1 MAANSITEST
11 TTPLRWD
18 KLQELKVVELQ
29 AELKSRGL
37 KESGLKAE
45 LVERLKK
52 AIKPVQEAEATNL
65 TVSHE
70 AIQIDESQSE
80 TSTDKPVASNVPIV
94 IKPSTSVVQPA
105 HCTCN
110 QKMEKI
116 IADMED
122 LKQIVFNIPAITKD
136 QQTNMQIEL
145 DRLKRENESLI
156 TTIKVLSTQLSQ
168 RERPVSSDSALEDAN
183 IPKQVETHPPLI
195 EIPDEQTSKVNQSKQ
210 NPPSKN
216 TRKQQNR
223 LKKAK
228 EANRHPEN
236 HRSTEEPTENHRPS
250 AEPNRTNDDLRNNV
264 CIVGDSILKHLH
276 PNKLS
281 SDSFKVKVSTFPGC
295 TTEDM
300 KDYIKPI
307 LRKNSPD
314 EMILHVGTNS
324 LRTCTS
330 ERSCAE
336 EIIDLAS
343 AVEQSEVKV
352 TISAIIC
359 RSDDVSLA
367 KKAQAVNKIVKRF
380 SSQNGWGFIEHN
392 TIKAQD
398 HLNRSGL
405 HLNVDGTKELAKSFI
420 SYLNKK
426 Y

>member
-1 MAANSITEST
+1 
-11 TTPLRWD
+11 
-18 KLQELKVVELQ
+18 
-29 AELKSRGL
+29 
-37 KESGLKAE
+37 
-45 LVERLKK
+45 
-52 AIKPVQEAEATNL
+52 
-65 TVSHE
+65 
-70 AIQIDESQSE
+70 
-80 TSTDKPVASNVPIV
+80 
-94 IKPSTSVVQPA
+94 
-105 HCTCN
+105 
-110 QKMEKI
+110 
-116 IADMED
+116 
-122 LKQIVFNIPAITKD
+122 
-136 QQTNMQIEL
+136 
-145 DRLKRENESLI
+145 
-156 TTIKVLSTQLSQ
+156 
-168 RERPVSSDSALEDAN
+168 
-183 IPKQVETHPPLI
+183 
-195 EIPDEQTSKVNQSKQ
+195 
-210 NPPSKN
+210 
-216 TRKQQNR
+216 
-223 LKKAK
+223 
-228 EANRHPEN
+228 
-236 HRSTEEPTENHRPS
+236 
-250 AEPNRTNDDLRNNV
+250 
-264 CIVGDSILKHLH
+264 
-276 PNKLS
+276 
-281 SDSFKVKVSTFPGC
+281 
-295 TTEDM
+295 M